1 MNYRDVATVNF
12 QGLVIAFARGD
23 QPTRPAEE
31 GQLATNI
38 HFNVLALDA
47 DSASDDADW
56 TGFQPLTL
64 PDAVRPVG
72 MNLINVP
79 VSYSRTRAIDGL
91 EDADKPFRVVTNQE
105 HIYLFRQSRKG
116 TLLVNRLRLV
126 RQAAPDNPQEIGF
139 RLEPAWEVRF
149 QRSGKPDVAA
159 DERDSQSYL
168 SPDRVP
174 FLEPAFE
181 LFMVDGLTDGTF
193 SVELLPRNEGT
204 LLTCAIV
211 VGRNAESRVDVY
223 ELRLDASGLF
233 VLGDKDWVDGRIAP
247 DFSYS
252 LATPKG
258 ETLVLDGRPATA
270 LYLKQERVR
279 GSEGGSFTVK
289 RSGRVMI
296 AHRTTCG
303 EEAATLATVDLAIGT
318 DGTLARP
325 AATLQVDPVGVANYT
340 LAFDHGAYVQMPVWQ
355 PKQHFSVELSI
366 YPRNTELPQQ
376 QILGPTADSSA
387 PYLRLVDGNALE
399 MGFVGKNGKPFSA
412 RTAAGAIRP
421 EAWTLV
427 GLSFEYVNAT
437 PRFTLKLNGTP
448 VALVQQGEG
457 DHPSEGSI
465 NAIGAPQNGFI
476 GYIDQVVAYDGS
488 NWDPATRVASFPF
501 DTIDYSSDQQP
512 LDPPLTPNTHDAQA
526 PGKVYGAHLL
536 PSTSPAAVAAG
547 ALSWDARGLSIYAA
561 RFENLQDF
569 GVLASAPALLAGSDG
584 LLHCYFR
591 GGSDAFSVMQLD
603 TETARATFES
613 PWNTAAGSTES
624 GRLQFVSTQPG
635 AFMNTGKVSI
645 APADSVNEVFC
656 NLTLSSPSGRVET
669 WKGVPRS
676 VTALAAVLAGETVS
690 DPSDPRLRN
699 DSVWYYDATG
709 TRPAVYLPLADS
721 PLLAALAFV
730 SRDPARLPLQSLS
743 ITQGN
748 AEEVDLTL
756 TFSAERWNKQALQV
770 RWPALPHRIDR
781 FLETLAGLSPRYD
794 YRSGSSDITSYSL
807 VAVNG
812 PASASRVVLLV
823 APDAGV
829 LQKLSITAVEEDD
842 LLCDV
847 ALNLGS
853 QSATWTRVPRAQ
865 DRFAAVLEGRAQ
877 KVPGKDT
884 YVYDYAALASG
895 DYEAIGAALILVT
908 DGSDAQLQDASLGD
922 KTPPPVDDDLRAS
935 AALLAALAT
944 EAYPAASTV
953 PTTTGSVAAS
963 TFQEA
968 SAGKDDPPLLTGS
981 SLFRAIPFSLPQQ
994 GSVGCVVDGDAA
1006 LSLQGFNGGWLN
1018 APTQRT
1024 LGYTPDSWVQFE
1036 IDAAKAPNID
1046 ALTIEGD
1053 MSLELWCRPERAA
1066 ASFLQPFQRLL
1077 TFARTGTDPTQP
1089 PVRYLAALNDCPSL
1103 QFSTDTHLRASF
1115 STSVGTVYA
1124 WFCPDGSAGAAPGKG
1139 ILASVSSLGAVK
1151 TLLLV
1156 QTNDTGQVTVACPLD
1171 TTTPAL
1177 VSPVVLRAGDWYPL
1191 ALTYQVSST
1200 RVGDNVEYTF
1210 NVQLYLQGRSQGRTQ
1225 FKASVPRESAFD
1237 LTALVIGDLA
1247 GTATLPMRMNEVAFF
1262 NRILSDDAIE
1272 IGTQRR
1278 IADNADGLV
1287 LKWMLNDG
1295 DGTVATNSS
1304 VLGADYNA
1312 DILPSADWSGDG
1324 LYSVA
1329 VLGHGDNVAA
1339 LDADPMI
1346 HGWTHLA
1353 LVHQSGHAL
1362 TLGGSD
1368 YGDGGR
1374 GDAFNLADSFSVEA
1388 WVEAADAPGFA
1399 PQTLLAKGD
1408 DYVLD
1413 LDGRRRPR
1421 FAVRVS
1427 LDDKEQVLSVTAPTP
1442 LTPGRAA
1449 YLAASFEIQTVQ
1461 EGDGS
1466 KATKPQYEV
1475 HMTLYV
1481 DGVVAATGICDSS
1494 QKYLRYDSPV
1504 QRVNSRSAFNLGR
1517 SPLLSGSAWLAGRL
1531 ADVRLWTRCLAAG
1544 EVAGVN
1550 ADRRLPVNGD
1560 GLVAW
1565 WPFNETGGRTAFDA
1579 KGDNDVRLSRGD
1591 LRARFEATT
1600 VNAFYVNGQP
1610 ARHLSWLDNANA
1622 IGGYGSSEGF
1632 RLAGVPAAAGGGVHG
1647 QLAEVRVWST
1657 QRTGEQIAD
1666 SLHRSLD
1673 GNEPHLKGCWNFA
1686 NGSGPRVEDRT
1697 GRGNTGV
1704 LAGTGNALPQ
1714 WQVSTAPLGNE
1725 TPEVINLLGGVPTFA
1740 QLDITQT
1747 PSVIE
1752 YADLQRNAYGE
1763 VFSVMKRAY
1772 LGESSDGLRIITGFK
1787 IGDLDTVYLGQA
1799 QSRPTLV
1806 GFIEG
1811 APPIPSEN
1819 QTLPYWRGGYGE
1831 LNSYA
1836 GATSV
1841 AFTEADN
1848 TVYAYNASRDTSD
1861 THAFSIKGGLFGSGQ
1876 YSTSAGIGFEVQNQ
1890 LLAFETHLG
1899 AQGGFELTE
1908 HNSHGIGVQ
1917 TGSTQ
1922 SLGTALQP
1930 GGSWEPGTT
1939 AQDWVNPTVGRRY
1952 VPGNNGVALVKSLTV
1967 DLYASIIRG
1976 TGSMVKVTMTPN
1988 TDIPVDV
1995 NLIDFPIDASYI
2007 KNGTL
2012 DGKVGLRNDPSYPDA
2027 DLRRGSYFKP
2037 LEAYAIKRRIE
2048 RDSARLEAYY
2058 QQYDPA
2064 SYASKLKS
2072 GSGYDNYR
2080 NLIRDSQAYDWS
2092 QHLSRRSIVNTYV
2105 WTAGGGRHADQT
2117 STMNVL
2123 SEQHGA
2129 IAGSTAS
2136 GGAVG
2141 DIQMAFPIGFYLD
2154 FDYLYSSATEVNA
2167 VKSRE
2172 DGADFELEAS
2182 ANPDAW
2188 LYAPVINGDEVT
2200 FSESPTEGKVDGYR
2214 YQAFMLA
2221 PDTEHASTFFN
2232 QVVDPNW
2239 LANSKDSNAAALRE
2253 ASSTRTG
2260 PWRVMYRVTYVSRIP
2275 PKFQP
2280 VPAET
2285 QAPDERP
2292 PANLD
2297 YNALLV
2303 ELVRANV
2310 EGGSTPTPLQ
2320 VGTGVAAVLGTPAQ
2334 PGLLRDSLPWWPQ
2347 FLQDSTDPALPAAGI
2362 LRALREDL
2370 LQYMLSDYACQETTP

>member
-23 QPTRPAEE
+23 QPARPAEE

-105 HIYLFRQSRKG
+105 HLYLFRQSKKG

-126 RQAAPDNPQEIGF
+126 RQAAPDNPQQIGF
-139 RLEPAWEVRF
+139 SLEPAWEVRF

-181 LFMVDGLTDGTF
+181 LFMVDGLKDGTF

-211 VGRNAESRVDVY
+211 VGRNTESRVDVY
-223 ELRLDASGLF
+223 ELQLDASGLF
-233 VLGDKDWVDGRIAP
+233 VLGDKDWVDGRIKP

-252 LATPKG
+252 LVTPKG
-258 ETLVLDGRPATA
+258 EPLVLDGRPATA

-279 GSEGGSFTVK
+279 GSEGSSFTVK

-325 AATLQVDPVGVANYT
+325 AATLRVDPVGVANYT

-427 GLSFEYVNAT
+427 AMSFEYANAT
-437 PRFTLKLNGTP
+437 PQFTLKLNGTP

-476 GYIDQVVAYDGS
+476 GYVDQVVAYDGS
-488 NWDPATRVASFPF
+488 NWTPDTLVASFPF
-501 DTIDYSSDQQP
+501 DTIDYNNDQQQP
-512 LDPPLTPNTHDAQA
+512 LDPPLTPNTRNAQA

-561 RFENLQDF
+561 RFENLQEF
-569 GVLASAPALLAGSDG
+569 GELASAPALLAGSDG

-591 GGSDAFSVMQLD
+591 GSSDAFSVMQLD
-603 TETARATFES
+603 TETARSTFES
-613 PWNTAAGSTES
+613 TWNTAVGSPES

-635 AFMNTGKVSI
+635 AFMNAGTVRV
-645 APADSVNEVFC
+645 AAAETLNALFC
-656 NLTLSSPSGRVET
+656 DLTLSSPSGRTET

-699 DSVWYYDATG
+699 DSVWYFDASG

-748 AEEVDLTL
+748 AGQVDLTL

-770 RWPALPHRIDR
+770 NWPALPQRIDR
-781 FLETLAGLSPRYD
+781 FLDALAGLSTRYD
-794 YRSGSSDITSYSL
+794 YRSGSSNIASYSL
-807 VAVNG
+807 AAVNG

-823 APDAGV
+823 APDAGT
-829 LQKLSITAVEEDD
+829 LQKLSITPVDDDD

-847 ALNLGS
+847 ALTLGAR
-853 QSATWTRVPRAQ
+853 SATWKRVPRAQ
-865 DRFAAVLEGRAQ
+865 DLFAAVLEGRAK
-877 KVPGKDT
+877 KVPDKDT
-884 YVYDYAALASG
+884 YVYDYAQLASG

-922 KTPPPVDDDLRAS
+922 RTPPPVDNDLRAS
-935 AALLAALAT
+935 AALLSAFST
-944 EAYPAASTV
+944 EAYPAASEV

-963 TFQEA
+963 TFQSA
-968 SAGKDDPPLLTGS
+968 STGKDTPPLLTGS
-981 SLFRAIPFSLPQQ
+981 SLFRAIPFSLPHQ
-994 GSVGCVVDGDAA
+994 GSVGRVDDGDAA

-1036 IDAAKAPNID
+1036 SDAAKAPNID

-1077 TFARTGTDPTQP
+1077 TFARTGTDATQP

-1103 QFSTDTHLRASF
+1103 QFAADTHLRTSF
-1115 STSVGTVYA
+1115 STSVGTFYA
-1124 WFCPDGSAGAAPGKG
+1124 WICPQGSEGTAAGKG
-1139 ILASVSSLGAVK
+1139 NIATISTLGIVK
-1151 TLLLV
+1151 PLLPI
-1156 QTNDTGQVTVACPLD
+1156 QTNDTGQLTVSCALD
-1171 TTTPAL
+1171 TSHAL
-1177 VSPVVLRAGDWYPL
+1177 VSPAVLKAGTWYPL
-1191 ALTYQVSST
+1191 AVTYQVNEEA
-1200 RVGDNVEYTF
+1200 GDPNTVYTF
-1210 NVQLYLQGRSQGRTQ
+1210 AVQLYLDGTLQGTTE
-1225 FKASVPRESAFD
+1225 FKATVPNSAAFD
-1237 LTALVIGDLA
+1237 MTTLVLGDLA
-1247 GTATLPMRMNEVAFF
+1247 GTLPMRMNEVAFF
-1262 NRILSDDAIE
+1262 NRVLSDDEIE
-1272 IGTQRR
+1272 LGSQRR
-1278 IADNADGLV
+1278 ITDNADGLV
-1287 LKWMLNDG
+1287 LKWMLNEG
-1295 DGTVATNSS
+1295 EGTTARNSS
-1304 VLGADYNA
+1304 VLGPDYSA
-1312 DILPSADWSGDG
+1312 EILPSANWSGDG

-1329 VLGHGDNVAA
+1329 VLGHGDNVAV
-1339 LDADPMI
+1339 LDADPLL
-1346 HGWTHLA
+1346 HGWAHLA
-1353 LVHQSGHAL
+1353 LVHQSGYAL

-1368 YGDGGR
+1368 YGDGGN
-1374 GDAFNLADSFSVEA
+1374 GDALNLADTFSVEA
-1388 WVEAADAPGFA
+1388 WVESADAPAFA

-1408 DYVLD
+1408 DYSLQ
-1413 LDGRRRPR
+1413 LDGQGRPR

-1427 LDDKEQVLSVTAPTP
+1427 IDDKEQVLSINAASP
-1442 LTPGRAA
+1442 LKIGRAA
-1449 YLAASFEIQTVQ
+1449 YVAASFEIITVY

-1466 KATKPQYEV
+1466 KATPPLYEV
-1475 HMTLYV
+1475 RMTLYV
-1481 DGVVAATGICDSS
+1481 DGVVAATGICSS
-1494 QKYLRYDSPV
+1494 GTTYTRFDKPV
-1504 QRVNSRSAFNLGR
+1504 QRVTSRSAFNLGR
-1517 SPLLSGSAWLAGRL
+1517 SPQLSGSAWLAGRL
-1531 ADVRLWTRCLAAG
+1531 ADVRLWTRCLDAS
-1544 EVAGVN
+1544 EVALVK
-1550 ADRRLPVNGD
+1550 ADRRLPANSD

-1591 LRARFEATT
+1591 LRGRFQATT
-1600 VNAFYVNGQP
+1600 TNAFYVNGQP

-1622 IGGYGSSEGF
+1622 VGGYGSSEGF
-1632 RLAGVPAAAGGGVHG
+1632 RLAGVPAAQGGGVHG
-1647 QLAEVRVWST
+1647 QLAEVRIWST

-1686 NGSGPRVEDRT
+1686 NGSGPVVEDRT

-1704 LAGTGNALPQ
+1704 LAGNGTRLPQ

-1725 TPEVINLLGGVPTFA
+1725 APAVFNILGGVPTFV
-1740 QLDITQT
+1740 QLDVTQT
-1747 PSVIE
+1747 PSVVE

-1772 LGESSDGLRIITGFK
+1772 LGESKDGLRMITGFK

-1806 GFIEG
+1806 GYIEG
-1811 APPIPSEN
+1811 APPVPSEN

-1841 AFTEADN
+1841 EFTEADN
-1848 TVYAYNASRDTSD
+1848 TVYAYNATRDTSD
-1861 THAFSIKGGLFGSGQ
+1861 THAFSIKGGLYGGGQ
-1876 YSTSAGIGFEVQNQ
+1876 YSASAGIGIEAESPVM
-1890 LLAFETHLG
+1890 AFETHV
-1899 AQGGFELTE
+1899 GGQFSFELTE
-1908 HNSHGIGVQ
+1908 HRSHGIGVQ

-1922 SLGTALQP
+1922 SLGTAFQP

-1939 AQDWVNPTVGRRY
+1939 PQEWVNPVVGRRY
-1952 VPGNNGVALVKSLTV
+1952 VPANSGVALVKSLTV

-1976 TGSMVKVTMTPN
+1976 TGSMVKLTMTPN

-1995 NLIDFPIDASYI
+1995 NLIDFPIDAGYI

-2072 GSGYDNYR
+2072 NSGYDNYR
-2080 NLIRDSQAYDWS
+2080 NLIRDTQAYDWS
-2092 QHLSRRSIVNTYV
+2092 QHLSKRSIVNTYV

-2129 IAGSTAS
+2129 IASSTTS

-2141 DIQMAFPIGFYLD
+2141 DIQMGFPFGFYLD
-2154 FDYLYSSATEVNA
+2154 FDYLYSSATEVNT
-2167 VKSRE
+2167 VKSSE
-2172 DGADFELEAS
+2172 QGADFELTAS
-2182 ANPDAW
+2182 ASPDAW
-2188 LYAPVINGDEVT
+2188 LYAPVLNGDDVT
-2200 FSESPTEGKVDGYR
+2200 FGNSPTEGKVDGYR

-2239 LANSKDSNAAALRE
+2239 LANSQDSNAAALRE
-2253 ASSTRTG
+2253 ASSTSTG

-2310 EGGSTPTPLQ
+2310 AGGSTPTPLQ
-2320 VGTGVAAVLGTPAQ
+2320 VGTGVATVLGTAAE
-2334 PGLLRDSLPWWPQ
+2334 PGLLRNSLPWWPQ
-2347 FLQDSTDPALPAAGI
+2347 FLQDSTDAALPAAGI